1 MSELQKSLSM
11 AADVI
16 LPISLDGKKLHE
28 QGARLSIVA
37 RGFQLPTLSSTRTLT
52 LTMTGY
58 GADGMLEWRQ
68 CEECFWLPAETN
80 ESVQF
85 LALMYPA
92 ITSAASAT

>member
-11 AADVI
+11 AAEGV

-28 QGARLSIVA
+28 QGARLSTVA
-37 RGFQLPTLSSTRTLT
+37 RGFQLLTLSSIRTLT
-52 LTMTGY
+52 LTGY